1 MGRYIITSSYHA
13 IDLVQYNQSEETAM
27 KKKIKSKYSIAVL
40 CIIMLC
46 CFGILVGI
54 QIRYMSLMKGQP
66 DGFSDLKGKKY
77 KYYCAFISEG
87 YDDPFWNS
95 IYDGAKKEGA
105 GQNIYVE
112 NFGKKLSLHYTINDK
127 IKMAIAASVDSIII
141 EGSNDI
147 TTTDLINQAI
157 DKGIV
162 VVTVYKD
169 QVQSKRRSFIGV
181 NKFEMGYNLCAEA
194 YKNLKNDTD
203 EIMVLYD
210 KNSEVSTENIIMNSG
225 IKKYLDNNSSN
236 AILNTQ
242 IIDSSETYN
251 TEEQIRELLRNASTR
266 PRVLICTNLIQTQCA
281 YQTVVDLNCVG
292 EVKILGFYSTQ
303 SILEAID
310 KGVIDGTLMVDTYQM
325 GVKAVDSVTEFLKAG
340 YVSDYVAVDTHI
352 IDKAEAKRL
361 LIPTDNEFISTEQP

>member
-1 MGRYIITSSYHA
+1 MRKT
-13 IDLVQYNQSEETAM
+13 
-27 KKKIKSKYSIAVL
+27 IKSKHTIMIL
-40 CIIMLC
+40 IILMLC
-46 CFGILVGI
+46 CLGILIGI
-54 QIRYMSLMKGQP
+54 QISYMSLMKGQA
-66 DGFSDLKGKKY
+66 DQSSDLKGKKY
-77 KYYCAFISEG
+77 KYYCAYISEG

-95 IYDGAKKEGA
+95 IYDGAKEEGVK
-105 GQNIYVE
+105 QDTYVE
-112 NFGKKLSLHYTINDK
+112 NFGKKLSLHYTVNDK

-141 EGSNDI
+141 EGNNDVS
-147 TTTDLINQAI
+147 TTDLINQAI
-157 DKGIV
+157 DRGIV

-181 NKFEMGYNLCAEA
+181 NKFEIGYNLCSQA
-194 YKNLKNDTD
+194 YNSLTKDND

-210 KNSEVSTENIIMNSG
+210 RNSEASTENIILNSG
-225 IKKYLDNNSSN
+225 IKKYLDTYGSK

-292 EVKILGFYSTQ
+292 DVKIIGFYETQ

-325 GVKAVDSVTEFLKAG
+325 GIKAVDSVTEFLKAG

-352 IDKAEAKRL
+352 IDKAEAKKL
-361 LIPTDNEFISTEQP
+361 LVQTGKEQISTQEP